1 MSSTSTVTMWV
12 LMAVHV
18 VAGSGVKASL
28 AAVVWA
34 ATATVTDVAVVSPEE
49 VAWILRVPAVVI
61 LQVKAAIP
69 AVAFLVGVAPV
80 EGQPSEV
87 AARVTLAE
95 LVVARFP

>member
-1 MSSTSTVTMWV
+1 MVP
-12 LMAVHV
+12 AIHE

-34 ATATVTDVAVVSPEE
+34 ATVTVTDVAVAIPEE

-61 LQVKAAIP
+61 WQVKAATP
-69 AVAFLVGVAPV
+69 AMALLVSVVPV

-87 AARVTLAE
+87 EDKVTLAE
-95 LVVARFP
+95 LVVTRFP